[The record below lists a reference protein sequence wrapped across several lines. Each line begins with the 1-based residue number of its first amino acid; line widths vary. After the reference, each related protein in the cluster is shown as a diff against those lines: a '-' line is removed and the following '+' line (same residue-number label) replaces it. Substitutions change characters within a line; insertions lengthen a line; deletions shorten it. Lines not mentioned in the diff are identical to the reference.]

1 MLDEEEKYQ
10 KQLLKLTEDIENC
23 LHEMPMLSSLSALAA
38 VVGHVLFS
46 ASPSKAE
53 RDHNY
58 IYFFKEVQR
67 RLEIADQVTRDK
79 AKN

>member
-1 MLDEEEKYQ
+1 LLDGEEKYQ
-10 KQLLKLTEDIENC
+10 KQLLKLTEEIENC
-23 LHEMPMLSSLSALAA
+23 LHEKPMLSSLSALAA
-38 VVGHVLFS
+38 AVSHVLFS

-67 RLEIADQVTRDK
+67 RLEVADEAARDR